1 MLMNYSVSRTPDS
14 GRLYSFIL
22 DKTGATGL
30 HLAADDEESAMR
42 WLAVISHSIERNAQV
57 RQATDTSWSFLNSY
71 FHFWE
76 TILLKY
82 IITTQQITVYIF
94 TTAITPDLTRSLK
107 DANSQGMRTTQS
119 CYLSKRLK

>member
-1 MLMNYSVSRTPDS
+1 MLVNYSVSRTPDS

-57 RQATDTSWSFLNSY
+57 RQIGMSWSLF
-71 FHFWE
+71 
-76 TILLKY
+76 ILTFILGDG
-82 IITTQQITVYIF
+82 TTVE
-94 TTAITPDLTRSLK
+94 
-107 DANSQGMRTTQS
+107 
-119 CYLSKRLK
+119 